1 MLTDKKEVDQLH
13 SQIAMGLLIVQ
24 DIVVVITMIVLSAF
38 GAGEDDANIGLD
50 LLTVLVKGIAF
61 IAAIGLLMKFVIPGV
76 IKRSSGLEILG

>member
-13 SQIAMGLLIVQ
+13 GQIAMGFLIVQ

-38 GAGEDDANIGLD
+38 GAGEDDANIGLE

-76 IKRSSGLEILG
+76 IKRSSGS

>member
-61 IAAIGLLMKFVIPGV
+61 IVAIGLLMKFVIPGV